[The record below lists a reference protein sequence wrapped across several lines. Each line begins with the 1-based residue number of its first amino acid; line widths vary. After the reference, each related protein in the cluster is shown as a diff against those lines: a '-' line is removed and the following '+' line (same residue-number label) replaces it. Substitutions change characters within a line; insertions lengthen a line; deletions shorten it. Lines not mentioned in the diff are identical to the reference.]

1 MLKWILILLAVAAI
15 ASLFGM
21 PRLAGAAATGA
32 QFLIVLALV
41 LFVLLLLGVFAL

>member
-32 QFLIVLALV
+32 QILIVIV
-41 LFVLLLLGVFAL
+41 LILFILLLFGAIAI

>member
-1 MLKWILILLAVAAI
+1 LILLFVAAI

-32 QFLIVLALV
+32 QFLIALALII
-41 LFVLLLLGVFAL
+41 FLLLLFGVFAI